1 MDQLVSPA
9 SSLAPGHGWRQALFA
24 AAALS
29 LGATLAA
36 CASHGG
42 GGGGPG
48 PGQTGSCLPAAT
60 SGGGEAAAVPGTV
73 SGTLVDEAGGPVAG
87 QPVLLCGLDL
97 CSAPGETGPSG
108 AFSVSFGRSEKRPAL
123 RIGDGVAYAAF
134 AIPFTGP
141 DAALGT
147 LTTAHLP
154 STGAALVAGATAV
167 SGDVSVAIPAGASV
181 AIDGLTYGTADE
193 RALRT
198 RSIPVGAAAA
208 QLASAKVGGVSAHF
222 GLLVG
227 LAPAATTICP
237 PARVTVALPHGSSSP
252 NDLGWAPGAA
262 VEFWVTGRDVGQ
274 AFAPYAGW
282 AWISDG
288 VVSADGRSAST
299 SDGQGLTFL
308 ETFAVRLK

>member
-9 SSLAPGHGWRQALFA
+9 SSLPPRLGWRHALVA

-42 GGGGPG
+42 GGGPG
-48 PGQTGSCLPAAT
+48 PGQTGSCLPAA
-60 SGGGEAAAVPGTV
+60 SYGGGEAAAVPGTV
-73 SGTLVDEAGGPVAG
+73 TATLVDEAGGPVAG

-97 CSAPGETGPSG
+97 CSASVETGPSG

-141 DAALGT
+141 DAAFGA

-154 STGAALVAGATAV
+154 SSGAALVAGTTAV

-181 AIDGLTYGTADE
+181 AIDALTYGTAEE

-198 RSIPVGAAAA
+198 RAIPVGAAAA
-208 QLASAKVGGVSAHF
+208 QLASARVGGASAHF
-222 GLLVG
+222 GLLFG
-227 LAPAATTICP
+227 LAPAMTSICP
-237 PARVTVALPHGSSSP
+237 PARVTVALPHLSSSP

-262 VEFWVTGRDVGQ
+262 VEFWVAGRDVAQ

-288 VVSADGRSAST
+288 LVSADGRSAST
-299 SDGQGLTFL
+299 SDGQGLPFL